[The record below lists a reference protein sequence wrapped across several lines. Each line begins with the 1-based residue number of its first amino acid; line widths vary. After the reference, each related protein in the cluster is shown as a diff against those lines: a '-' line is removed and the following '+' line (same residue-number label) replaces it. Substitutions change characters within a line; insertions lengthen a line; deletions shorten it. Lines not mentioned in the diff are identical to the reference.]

1 MRFSWSTIAFTLAA
15 LPSVALA
22 QASGAAGTTAAP
34 GSAAASSGGAP
45 APAAA
50 ATPSTAAP
58 PPAAAPPAEASEA
71 PAAAEPALADAAAD
85 APASD
90 VLASDAAPTDEAT
103 AEAEPARIVYVK
115 VPVEKVEKPSNE
127 STPVRVDPW
136 KVPWTHHVSHVYLNA
151 FVGALFTP
159 DSTYDLFSDGDA
171 SVVLGARVGVPLFAV
186 DHTGLSLTADWF
198 MANQEGSAR
207 AISTRLGQQRV
218 GLGLELRHLFM
229 PTVGAY
235 ARLSAGAAYLDS
247 RLGEQGT
254 AGALYDDSWE
264 FQAAG
269 VLGGSLLLAGDR
281 DGRKR
286 SARLYLTAEAGYTFV
301 AETALSYLPGDSGPP
316 RAEPFVLDGLYL
328 GGPIA
333 TLGLAIGY

>member
-22 QASGAAGTTAAP
+22 QASGAAQAPAAP

-58 PPAAAPPAEASEA
+58 PPAAAPPAEAPEA
-71 PAAAEPALADAAAD
+71 PAAAES
-85 APASD
+85 APTGG
-90 VLASDAAPTDEAT
+90 ASDASASDAESTDAAKTES
-103 AEAEPARIVYVK
+103 EPVRIVYVK
-115 VPVEKVEKPSNE
+115 VPVDEVKKPSNE
-127 STPVRVDPW
+127 STPVKVDPW
-136 KVPWTHHVSHVYLNA
+136 KVPWTHHVSHVYVNA

-186 DHTGLSLTADWF
+186 GHTGLSLTADWF
-198 MANQEGSAR
+198 MANQEGYAR
-207 AISTRLGQQRV
+207 TISTRLGQQRM

-229 PTVGAY
+229 PTVGAH

-264 FQAAG
+264 FQAAA

-281 DGRKR
+281 DGRER
-286 SARLYLTAEAGYTFV
+286 SPRLYLTAEAGYTFV
-301 AETALSYLPGDSGPP
+301 VETALSYLPGDSGPP

-333 TLGLAIGY
+333 TVGLAIGY